1 MIYNTRQEAY
11 YVYIILCGDGT
22 YYTGLTDDLLR
33 RFEEHLQCVYEDC
46 YTAIRQPLELKYYET
61 IPFLQD
67 AVDRERQ
74 LKGWSKAKK
83 QALIEG
89 NFHKLQLLAECQN
102 LSHNKYREL
111 NKILENTGSVF
122 DTSTPLSTIQT
133 GQQNPSTSLRGD
145 KNSMKK
151 IGILGGGQLGR
162 MLLQAA
168 ANYPVET
175 FVLENDA
182 ECPSAHLCNHF
193 IKGNISSYD
202 DVYNFGKGLDAITIE
217 IENVNADALEQL
229 EKEGVKIYPK
239 PAALKTIKNKILQKE
254 FYKQHQLP
262 TSDFVVTENMAA
274 LNEHLHFLPAVH
286 KLGEGGYDGKGVQII
301 RTSKDISLGFD
312 APAVLEKM
320 VPIAKEI
327 AMIVAVNDAGDMVFY
342 PPVDMVFD
350 HDLNLLSHQV
360 SPAELADKTFWKVEA
375 ISIAVVKAF
384 KSPGIFAV
392 ELFVDK
398 AGEVYVNET
407 APRVHNSGHHTIEA
421 NYSSQFDMLWR
432 IMLNYPLGSTEHIL
446 PAAIVNILGA
456 EGHNGPAYYEGLE
469 EVLKIPNS
477 FVHVYGKNQ
486 TKPGRKMGHVTIL
499 SKEKQELIH
508 QVNRI
513 KNTLKVITI

>member
-11 YVYIILCGDGT
+11 YVYIILCADDT
-22 YYTGLTDDLLR
+22 YYTGLTDDLLK
-33 RFEEHLQCVYEDC
+33 RFEEHLQGVYEYC

-67 AVDRERQ
+67 ALDRERQ

-102 LSHNKYREL
+102 LSHRKYKEI
-111 NKILENTGSVF
+111 NDAGSIPGFANTHQEK
-122 DTSTPLSTIQT
+122 T
-133 GQQNPSTSLRGD
+133 STSLSTN
-145 KNSMKK
+145 KNMMKK

-175 FVLENDA
+175 FVMENDA
-182 ECPSAHLCNHF
+182 ACPSAHLCNHF
-193 IKGNISSYD
+193 TKGDITHYD
-202 DVYNFGKGLDAITIE
+202 DVYNFGKGLDALTIE
-217 IENVNADALEQL
+217 IESVNADALEQL

-254 FYKQHQLP
+254 FYKQNQLP
-262 TSDFVVTENMAA
+262 TSDFVVTKNSTE
-274 LNEHLHFLPAVH
+274 LNHHINLLPAVH
-286 KLGEGGYDGKGVQII
+286 KLGEGGYDGRGVQII
-301 RTSKDISLGFD
+301 KTAEQIPLGFD

-320 VPIAKEI
+320 VFIAKEI
-327 AMIVAVNDAGDMVFY
+327 AMIVAVDNNNEMVFY

-360 SPAELADKTFWKVEA
+360 SPAELTDKIFWKVEA
-375 ISIAVVKAF
+375 IAIAVVKAF

-398 AGEVYVNET
+398 AGDVYVNEI

-432 IMLNYPLGSTEHIL
+432 IMLGYPLGNTEHIL
-446 PAAIVNILGA
+446 PAAIVNVLGA
-456 EGHNGPAYYEGLE
+456 EGHSGPAHYEGLE

-477 FVHVYGKNQ
+477 FVHLYGKSQ

-499 SKEKQELIH
+499 SKEKQELLH
-508 QVNRI
+508 QVKRI
-513 KNTLKVITI
+513 KHALKVVTQ